1 MGKTEGE
8 VGAFHRRLLPFC
20 QPDAL
25 YTDIIFFLILP
36 LFNFFEYSNSSS
48 SASSPP
54 RPMPSF
60 FMATVG
66 HDASTRERIWQ
77 IEMQKSAGGQ

>member
-36 LFNFFEYSNSSS
+36 LFNFFGI
-48 SASSPP
+48 
-54 RPMPSF
+54 F
-60 FMATVG
+60 KFVLIGILTATANAIIFHG
-66 HDASTRERIWQ
+66 DSRT
-77 IEMQKSAGGQ
+77 